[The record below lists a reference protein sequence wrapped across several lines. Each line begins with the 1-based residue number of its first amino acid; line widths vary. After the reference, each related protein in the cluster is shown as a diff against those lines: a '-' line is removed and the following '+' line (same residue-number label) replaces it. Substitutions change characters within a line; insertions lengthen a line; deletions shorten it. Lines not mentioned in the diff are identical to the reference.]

1 MKKWNPPK
9 SPWNLVQEP
18 YFGDEWKILVC
29 CLLLNL
35 TTHKQVR
42 KILHELFR
50 KYPGPASMA
59 IAKEEDLKDLL
70 RPLGLVNKRAKTL
83 IRFSHEYLTKDWKTA
98 KDLYGCGKYATM
110 RFSLWNRFPKSKY
123 IGIDPVMRHRRNT
136 NNMRSQIKKP
146 KKPSIVIEDK
156 YKLHNLSYLSTAIEE
171 ATCVVAGSV
180 FTHLAWESI
189 KDFLYQLDPFFGRG
203 GEIGFTIFLGDE
215 YIENF
220 TGGKNFY
227 KRKDA
232 YHAVVTTIEQYTD
245 YCEEQGLQFTL
256 LPYTYELLHDLI
268 KNPEGD
274 IAIASQHFCNI
285 RRNI

>member
-1 MKKWNPPK
+1 MLDDFIKACTPHEFKNGAPPNNKIKRHEWESKLLYSVK
-9 SPWNLVQEP
+9 SSLSN
-18 YFGDEWKILVC
+18 DC
-29 CLLLNL
+29 ALL
-35 TTHKQVR
+35 
-42 KILHELFR
+42 
-50 KYPGPASMA
+50 
-59 IAKEEDLKDLL
+59 D
-70 RPLGLVNKRAKTL
+70 
-83 IRFSHEYLTKDWKTA
+83 
-98 KDLYGCGKYATM
+98 YGCGKYATM